1 MDEYNKKEK
10 CLKTTFLTLQTRN
23 KKKRKGGER
32 KTLKIWKA

>member
-23 KKKRKGGER
+23 EKKRKGRER